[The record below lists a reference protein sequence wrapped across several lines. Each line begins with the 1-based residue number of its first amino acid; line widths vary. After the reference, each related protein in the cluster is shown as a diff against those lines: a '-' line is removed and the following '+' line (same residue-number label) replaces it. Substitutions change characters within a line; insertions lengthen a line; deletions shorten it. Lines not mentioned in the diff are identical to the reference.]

1 MKLLKRHIFHV
12 IKDQL
17 FHMIALLFLSLFFA
31 PPSAASTG
39 PVAASSAS
47 AEAVADRLPPCTCR
61 ADGRSYDMGDEICL
75 ATPAGR
81 RIMRCTMVIN
91 MPSWTPTERSCDPA
105 TQ

>member
-1 MKLLKRHIFHV
+1 MKLLKKHIFCV

-17 FHMIALLFLSLFFA
+17 FHMHALLFLSLLFA
-31 PPSAASTG
+31 VPSAASTG
-39 PVAASSAS
+39 PAAAASAP
-47 AEAVADRLPPCTCR
+47 AGAVTDTLPPCTCR
-61 ADGRSYDMGDEICL
+61 AEGRTYDMGDEICL

-81 RIMRCTMVIN
+81 RIMRCAMVIN